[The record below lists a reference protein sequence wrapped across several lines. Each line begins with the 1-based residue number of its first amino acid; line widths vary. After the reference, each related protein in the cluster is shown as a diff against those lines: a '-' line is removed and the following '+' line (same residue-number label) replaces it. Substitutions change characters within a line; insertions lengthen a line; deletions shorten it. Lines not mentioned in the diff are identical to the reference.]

1 MKMRSTGL
9 GETVLEGELDKITR
23 KDDYLILHINTIEPV
38 QWHIRS
44 AIDFNDLLILIKLI
58 LKVILKGPVLKFL
71 FFGIKNW
78 RHPRDTDDF

>member
-38 QWHIRS
+38 QWHVRA
-44 AIDFNDLLILIKLI
+44 AIDFNDLLTLIKL
-58 LKVILKGPVLKFL
+58 ILKGPVLKFL
-71 FFGIKNW
+71 FTGIKNW
-78 RHPRDTDDF
+78 KNPRHTDDF

>member
-38 QWHIRS
+38 QWHVRA
-44 AIDFNDLLILIKLI
+44 AIDFNDLLTLIKL
-58 LKVILKGPVLKFL
+58 ILKGPVLKFL
-71 FFGIKNW
+71 FTGIKNRKNP
-78 RHPRDTDDF
+78 RHTDDF

>member
-38 QWHIRS
+38 QWHVRA
-44 AIDFNDLLILIKLI
+44 AIDFSDLLTLIKL
-58 LKVILKGPVLKFL
+58 ILKGPVLKFL